1 MTYITFTRKLF
12 VELKRIKM
20 VCKNICIR
28 HRAQKPVGSGRYV
41 IGQKRC
47 QICEMFIQWDGLW
60 CPCCG
65 YRLRTKPRNIKY
77 KQKLQAEKK
86 GRKNLTISQTI

>member
-1 MTYITFTRKLF
+1 
-12 VELKRIKM
+12 M
-20 VCKNICIR
+20 VAMVLGKN
-28 HRAQKPVGSGRYV
+28 AAKYV
-41 IGQKRC
+41 KHSC
-47 QICEMFIQWDGLW
+47 DGLW

-77 KQKLQAEKK
+77 KQKLRAAKK

>member
-12 VELKRIKM
+12 VELKGIKM

-47 QICEMFIQWDGLW
+47 QICEMFIQWNGLW

-77 KQKLQAEKK
+77 KQKLRVEKN